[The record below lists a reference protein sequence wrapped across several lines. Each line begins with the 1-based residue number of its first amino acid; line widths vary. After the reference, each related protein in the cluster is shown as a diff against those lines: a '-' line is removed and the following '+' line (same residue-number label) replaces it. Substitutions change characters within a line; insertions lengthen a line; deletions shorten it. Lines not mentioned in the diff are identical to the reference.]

1 MVSLYLMYIFSKMEK
16 EDLKKRR
23 ERLGLTQTDFAK
35 ILGFASNTVS
45 GYETGR
51 LEIPVFMELV
61 LEALE
66 ARHIKE
72 LQNQISTKP

>member
-1 MVSLYLMYIFSKMEK
+1 MDK
-16 EDLKKRR
+16 EGLKKRR
-23 ERLGLTQTDFAK
+23 ERLGLTQSELAE

-51 LEIPVFMELV
+51 LEIPKFLDLV

-66 ARHIKE
+66 ARKIKE
-72 LQNQISTKP
+72 LQNL

>member
-1 MVSLYLMYIFSKMEK
+1 MNK
-16 EDLKKRR
+16 EELKKRR
-23 ERLGLTQTDFAK
+23 ERLGLTQSELAE

-51 LEIPVFMELV
+51 LEIPKFLDLV

-66 ARHIKE
+66 ARKIKE
-72 LQNQISTKP
+72 LQSL

>member
-1 MVSLYLMYIFSKMEK
+1 MEK
-16 EDLKKRR
+16 SELKKRR
-23 ERLGLTQTDFAK
+23 ERLGLTQSKFAK

-51 LEIPVFMELV
+51 LEIPAFIDLV

-66 ARHIKE
+66 AQRVKE
-72 LQNQISTKP
+72 LQNENEK